1 MAALDAR
8 DTTILSGWDIL
19 SAPPANSLIPSPT
32 FEGLMQRESPS
43 SLIVIGRDGSMR
55 PWLIQFWT
63 RSRFSGVMSTTK
75 LKYVAKKEFEA
86 YVSSK
91 YEWFF
96 WGLLLGGGQKY
107 NRERKEK
114 KKKTYLAVRL
124 FNPRIGFVSS
134 SFVCPPLNPNGTFPC
149 CF

>member
-19 SAPPANSLIPSPT
+19 SAPRANSLIPSPT

-75 LKYVAKKEFEA
+75 LYMLAKHLR
-86 YVSSK
+86 VSFIEGVVK
-91 YEWFF
+91 DFF
-96 WGLLLGGGQKY
+96 WG
-107 NRERKEK
+107 
-114 KKKTYLAVRL
+114 
-124 FNPRIGFVSS
+124 GFEM
-134 SFVCPPLNPNGTFPC
+134 G
-149 CF
+149 

>member
-8 DTTILSGWDIL
+8 DTTILSGWDNF
-19 SAPPANSLIPSPT
+19 SAVPRANSLIPSPT

-75 LKYVAKKEFEA
+75 LYITWQKEFSA
-86 YVSSK
+86 SALK
-91 YEWFF
+91 YEGGFL
-96 WGLLLGGGQKY
+96 WGLFLLLFGFGFVRGPKKKILV
-107 NRERKEK
+107 REK
-114 KKKTYLAVRL
+114 KIKTKH
-124 FNPRIGFVSS
+124 
-134 SFVCPPLNPNGTFPC
+134 T
-149 CF
+149 